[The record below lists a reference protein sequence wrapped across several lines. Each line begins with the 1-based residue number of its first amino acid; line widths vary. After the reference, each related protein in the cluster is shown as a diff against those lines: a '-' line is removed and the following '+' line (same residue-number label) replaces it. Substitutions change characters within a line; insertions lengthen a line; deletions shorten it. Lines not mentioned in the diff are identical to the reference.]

1 MATLVKITSW
11 EANGY
16 DDSDWDTI
24 YFNIEDKS
32 IFHDPGTT
40 RGYTVS
46 EVPADAKIISLE
58 NALKNGIVDEQE
70 VRNAFAADT
79 FKAGKV
85 IFSLALGN
93 YTDYVAN
100 LNLPVTYV
108 MKAYSNNKRKGILIN
123 TQTVF
128 NSWRGIKTEKTYGII
143 YDIESN
149 KIVKTNNH
157 NITVEQ
163 DAINKIAKNFI
174 ENAPIYTI
182 ASYVSALNSCSI
194 YSNYWLTEIVLNF
207 SKGLFEKPNLE
218 NASDETTKVRKPSKA
233 SYEKAQAKIKEKTEQ
248 FKNWVNT
255 LDKTEEEK
263 MEILKKTIKKY
274 LTKEMNIVAIYEA

>member
-24 YFNIEDKS
+24 YFNVEDKS

-70 VRNAFAADT
+70 VRDSFAADT

>member
-24 YFNIEDKS
+24 YFNVEDKS

-58 NALKNGIVDEQE
+58 NALKNDIVDEQE
-70 VRNAFAADT
+70 VRDAFAADT
-79 FKAGKV
+79 FKNGKV

-108 MKAYSNNKRKGILIN
+108 MKAYSNNKRKGILLN
-123 TQTVF
+123 AQTVF

-149 KIVKTNNH
+149 KLVKTNNH
-157 NITVEQ
+157 NIQVEQ

-218 NASDETTKVRKPSKA
+218 NASDETAKVRKPSKA

>member
-24 YFNIEDKS
+24 YFNVEDKS
-32 IFHDPGTT
+32 ILHDWGTT
-40 RGYTVS
+40 RGYVVS
-46 EVPADAKIISLE
+46 SMPNDAVIISLE
-58 NALKNGIVDEQE
+58 KAIKNGLVNEQE
-70 VRNAFAADT
+70 VRDSFAADI

-85 IFSLALGN
+85 VFSLNLGQCKS
-93 YTDYVAN
+93 N

-108 MKAYSNNKRKGILIN
+108 MKAFSNNKHKGILLN
-123 TQTVF
+123 TQTVI
-128 NSWRGIKTEKTYGII
+128 NNWRGIKSTTVYGIV
-143 YDIESN
+143 YDAESN
-149 KIVKTNNH
+149 KIVKTNAH

-174 ENAPIYTI
+174 ENAPIDTI
-182 ASYVSALNSCSI
+182 ASYVNAINSCSNFSI
-194 YSNYWLTEIVLNF
+194 YWVTDIVLSF
-207 SKGLFEKPNLE
+207 SKNLFEKPNLE
-218 NASDETTKVRKPSKA
+218 NASDETVKVRKPSKA
-233 SYEKAQAKIKEKTEQ
+233 SYEKAQTKIKEKTEQ

-263 MEILKKTIKKY
+263 TEILKKTIKKY
-274 LTKEMNIVAIYEA
+274 LTKEMNTVAIYEA

>member
-11 EANGY
+11 EANDY
-16 DDSDWDTI
+16 NDSDWDTI
-24 YFNIEDKS
+24 YFNVEDKS

-70 VRNAFAADT
+70 VRDSFAADT
-79 FKAGKV
+79 FKDGRIA
-85 IFSLALGN
+85 FSLYSIYNAKI
-93 YTDYVAN
+93 
-100 LNLPVTYV
+100 NLPVTYV
-108 MKAYSNNKRKGILIN
+108 LKAFSNNKRKGILIN
-123 TQTVF
+123 MHEVV
-128 NSWRGIKTEKTYGII
+128 NNWRGMKTSKVYGIV
-143 YDIESN
+143 YDVESN
-149 KIVKTNNH
+149 KIVKTNKH
-157 NITVEQ
+157 NITVDQ
-163 DAINKIAKNFI
+163 DAIKKILKNFK
-174 ENAPIYTI
+174 ENAPISTI
-182 ASYVSALNSCSI
+182 ASYVSAKNSCSI
-194 YSNYWLTEIVLNF
+194 YSIEWATSIILDF
-207 SKGLFEKPNLE
+207 SKNLFEKPNLE

-263 MEILKKTIKKY
+263 WKFLRKPLRST
-274 LTKEMNIVAIYEA
+274 

>member
-24 YFNIEDKS
+24 YFNVEDKS

-70 VRNAFAADT
+70 VRDAFAADM
-79 FKAGKV
+79 FKDDRIA
-85 IFSLALGN
+85 FSLYSVYNAKI
-93 YTDYVAN
+93 
-100 LNLPVTYV
+100 NLPVTYV
-108 MKAYSNNKRKGILIN
+108 LKAFSNNKHKGILIDMYEVVN
-123 TQTVF
+123 
-128 NSWRGIKTEKTYGII
+128 NWRGMKTSKVYGIV
-143 YDIESN
+143 YDVESN
-149 KIVKTNNH
+149 KIVKTNKH

-163 DAINKIAKNFI
+163 DAIKKMLKNFK
-174 ENAPIYTI
+174 ENAPISTI
-182 ASYVSALNSCSI
+182 ASYVSAKNSYSI
-194 YSNYWLTEIVLNF
+194 YSIEWATSIILDF
-207 SKGLFEKPNLE
+207 SKNLFEKPNLE
-218 NASDETTKVRKPSKA
+218 NASYETTKVRKPSKA